1 MVSADNLQYRTV
13 APDDDR
19 FAVNAALA
27 YNQSLSETQR
37 ERQSPSPEAR
47 RGLYRDGRLVTQC
60 VLLSLRI
67 TNGSGGTVP
76 AGGIGAVATP
86 PEERRRGHV
95 ERLLRAVCDELR
107 SQNVPL
113 SMLSAFKESFYRR
126 YGWATFYEAR
136 RLSGPPD
143 RFDPFRA
150 HRSGEWVRLDDS
162 VATATELDAI
172 YRGALRGRFG
182 PLERDALWWQTRV
195 FRSGDASPRWIYV
208 WRDDAGHGR
217 SYVIFSIERGERGRV
232 VRCRETVALD
242 PQARA
247 QIFAFF
253 AAFADQCAEVV
264 FHAPADAP
272 VQMLMPDPLECTME
286 PGSMLRIVDVAQA
299 LEAYA
304 FPRDVT
310 GRVTLR
316 ITDDWLDDNNG
327 VFELDFEGG
336 SARVTRLSDGTEADV
351 ICDVRT
357 LTQVY
362 SRYLRPRTAA
372 AFGLLDV
379 RSRPALALIERLF
392 AGLAPYS
399 SDWF

>member
-1 MVSADNLQYRTV
+1 MTAVDLQYRAV
-13 APDDDR
+13 AVDDDQ

-27 YNQSLSETQR
+27 YNTSLD
-37 ERQSPSPEAR
+37 EAR
-47 RGLYRDGRLVTQC
+47 RNLRAHVPGVHRGLYRNGRLVTQC
-60 VLLSLRI
+60 ILYPLRLA
-67 TNGSGGTVP
+67 NGAGGMIA

-86 PEERRRGHV
+86 PEERRRGYV
-95 ERLLRAVCDELR
+95 ERLLHAVCDELR

-113 SMLSAFKESFYRR
+113 SMLAAFKESFYRR
-126 YGWATFYEAR
+126 YGWTTFYEAR

-143 RFDPFRA
+143 RFAPFRA
-150 HRSGEWVRLDDS
+150 HRSGEWARLDDS
-162 VATATELDAI
+162 VATAMELDAI

-217 SYVIFSIERGERGRV
+217 SYVIFSVERGERGRV

-264 FHAPADAP
+264 FNAPADAP

-304 FPRDVT
+304 FPRDVA

-316 ITDDWLDDNNG
+316 IADDWLEHNNA
-327 VFELDFEGG
+327 VFQLEIEGG
-336 SARVTRLSDGTEADV
+336 VARTTRLNDGIDADV
-351 ICDVRT
+351 HCDIRT
-357 LTQVY
+357 LTHIY
-362 SRYLRPRTAA
+362 SRAIRPRTAA
-372 AFGLLDV
+372 AFGLLDIHT
-379 RSRPALALIERLF
+379 RPALALLERLF
-392 AGLAPYS
+392 AGLAPYA